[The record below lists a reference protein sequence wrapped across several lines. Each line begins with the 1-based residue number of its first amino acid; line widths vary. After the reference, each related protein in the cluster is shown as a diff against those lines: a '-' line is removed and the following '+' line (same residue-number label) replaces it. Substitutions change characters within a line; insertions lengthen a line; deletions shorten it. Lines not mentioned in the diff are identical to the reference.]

1 MKKKV
6 VSAILSAAMAAGMLA
21 GCGQSAQ
28 VQQVA
33 DAVQE
38 AAAQVE
44 QEATAAVS
52 EAVEEAAAEEV
63 VEEAVEETVE
73 EAVTDAVV
81 SEGSTLNIYCW
92 NEEFKSRITDHY
104 PGYEEVDGTHGKIGD
119 VDVVWNITP
128 SDDNAYQ
135 NNLDETL
142 LKQADAADD
151 DKIDLF
157 LVEADYALKYVDT
170 DFCMAMEDLGIT
182 SDDLAEQYDYTQK
195 IVTDSN
201 GKLKGSSWQACSA
214 GLIYNREAAKEIIG
228 SDDPADVQAAVAD
241 WSKYNETAKAAAAKG
256 YTMCSVNDTY
266 RTYSNNVSG
275 KWVQDG
281 KIVID
286 PNMENWV
293 KDSKDLVD
301 AKAENTYDLWGD
313 DWAKGKTP
321 DGKIFCYFGPAWFFN
336 FCLDADVDG
345 TIANQGGW
353 GFCEGPQSYFWGG
366 TWICAATGTDNPLL
380 VSDIILTM
388 TANDD
393 VLKEIATADSDCVNS
408 KAVLADLAG
417 SDDGNIALLGGQNPY
432 AELAAGAEGIDLSNL
447 SSYDQGCNEEFQ
459 AAMKNYFE
467 GNASYED
474 ALAQFYTGVEEKYP
488 ELSH

>member
-6 VSAILSAAMAAGMLA
+6 ISALLCAAVAGSMLA
-21 GCGQSAQ
+21 GCGQ
-28 VQQVA
+28 QQQAA
-33 DAVQE
+33 DQAAAE
-38 AAAQVE
+38 AAVD
-44 QEATAAVS
+44 AAVDAAVE
-52 EAVEEAAAEEV
+52 EAVEEAAVEEAVDEAVEEEV
-63 VEEAVEETVE
+63 VEEAL
-73 EAVTDAVV
+73 A
-81 SEGSTLNIYCW
+81 EGSTLNIYCW
-92 NEEFKSRITDHY
+92 NEEFKSRLTDHY
-104 PGYEEVDGTHGKIGD
+104 PGYEEVDGTHGTIGD
-119 VDVVWNITP
+119 VNVVWNITP

-142 LKQADAADD
+142 LKQESAADD

-170 DFCMAMEDLGIT
+170 DYAMALKDLGIT
-182 SDDLAEQYDYTQK
+182 DADVSDQYEYTQK

-201 GKLKGSSWQACSA
+201 GNLKGSSWQACSA
-214 GLIYNREAAKEIIG
+214 GMIYNREAAKEILG

-241 WSKYNETAKAAAAKG
+241 WSKYKETAAKAADKG

-293 KDSKDLVD
+293 NDSMELVEK
-301 AKAENTYDLWGD
+301 KAENTYDLWGD
-313 DWAKGKTP
+313 DWAKGKKP
-321 DGKIFCYFGPAWFFN
+321 EGKIFCYFGPAWFFN
-336 FCLDADVDG
+336 FCLDADQEG

-353 GFCEGPQSYFWGG
+353 GFCEGPQSYYWGG
-366 TWICAATGTDNPLL
+366 TWICAAAGTDNPSL
-380 VSDIILTM
+380 VADIILTM
-388 TANDD
+388 TTDKD
-393 VLKEIATADSDCVNS
+393 VLKEIATADADCVNS
-408 KAVLADLAG
+408 KSVLADLAG
-417 SDDGNIALLGGQNPY
+417 SDDGKLDLLGGQNPY
-432 AELAAGAEGIDLSNL
+432 AELAAGAEGVDLSNL
-447 SSYDQGCNEEFQ
+447 SPYDQGCNEEFQ

-467 GNASYED
+467 GNASKDD
-474 ALAQFYTGVEEKYP
+474 ALNQFYTAVEEKYP